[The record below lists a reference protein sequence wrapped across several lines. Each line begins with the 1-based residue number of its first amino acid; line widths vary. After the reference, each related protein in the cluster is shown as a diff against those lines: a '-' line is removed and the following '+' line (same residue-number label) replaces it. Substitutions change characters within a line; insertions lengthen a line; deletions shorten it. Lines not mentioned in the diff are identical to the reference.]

1 MTTHDLAPFVTTFFT
16 RHLPAERNASPH
28 TIAAYRDTLKLL
40 LRFLAASLHRTA
52 SALHVEDLTPERTLA
67 FLEDLETTRR
77 NTIRTRNARLA
88 AIHSFFRYVLDTE
101 PALALLCQRVLAIP
115 VKKAPRPVLGYL
127 SDTEL
132 AHVLAQIDRSTP
144 VGERDYLLVALLY
157 DTGARIQEL
166 LDLAPCDVRFAPP
179 PFVRLF
185 GKGRRERLTPLLPQT
200 ARLVRRFLA
209 AAGRREEDTAPLIQ
223 NRNGQRL
230 TRHGA
235 RYLLDKYVQRA
246 QVSLPSLARTRI
258 SPHTFLHT
266 KAMHLLQSDIPLVTI
281 KDFLGHADVKSTEVY
296 VQSDLAMKR
305 DALDRVGTPIRIEPK
320 PRRLS
325 KDLLDWLESL

>member
-16 RHLPAERNASPH
+16 RHLPAERKASPN

-40 LRFLAASLHRTA
+40 LRFLAASMHRRA
-52 SALHVEDLTPERTLA
+52 AALHVEDLSPDRILD

-101 PALALLCQRVLAIP
+101 PALALFCQRVLAIP

-132 AHVLAQIDRSTP
+132 AHVLAQIDRSTQ

-166 LDLAPCDVRFAPP
+166 LNLAPCDVRFAPP
-179 PFVRLF
+179 PFVRLY
-185 GKGRRERLTPLLPQT
+185 GKGQRERLTPLLPQT

-209 AAGRREEDTAPLIQ
+209 TAGRREDETAPLIQ

-235 RYLLDKYVQRA
+235 RYLLEQVRA
-246 QVSLPSLARTRI
+246 ACPGFAPESRPDPHQSSHLPPHQGDASPPGGHPARHHQGLPGPCRRQVHRGLRP
-258 SPHTFLHT
+258 
-266 KAMHLLQSDIPLVTI
+266 
-281 KDFLGHADVKSTEVY
+281 E
-296 VQSDLAMKR
+296 
-305 DALDRVGTPIRIEPK
+305 
-320 PRRLS
+320 
-325 KDLLDWLESL
+325 

>member
-1 MTTHDLAPFVTTFFT
+1 MPV
-16 RHLPAERNASPH
+16 RN

-40 LRFLAASLHRTA
+40 LRFLAASMHRRA
-52 SALHVEDLTPERTLA
+52 AALHVEDLSPDRILD

-132 AHVLAQIDRSTP
+132 AHVLAQIDRSTQ

-166 LDLAPCDVRFAPP
+166 LDLAPCDVRFAP
-179 PFVRLF
+179 
-185 GKGRRERLTPLLPQT
+185 
-200 ARLVRRFLA
+200 
-209 AAGRREEDTAPLIQ
+209 
-223 NRNGQRL
+223 
-230 TRHGA
+230 
-235 RYLLDKYVQRA
+235 
-246 QVSLPSLARTRI
+246 
-258 SPHTFLHT
+258 
-266 KAMHLLQSDIPLVTI
+266 HL
-281 KDFLGHADVKSTEVY
+281 
-296 VQSDLAMKR
+296 
-305 DALDRVGTPIRIEPK
+305 
-320 PRRLS
+320 RLS
-325 KDLLDWLESL
+325 GSTAKADANGTRPCCRKPLGWCDASSPRQDAAKTRRRR